1 MWIVNMHNIIYV
13 IRTMGHKIMY
23 FLLIYKR
30 NSRVIRKQPN
40 FSVRVRYVHFALY
53 LINIII
59 NRTFFIVTMMCE
71 TYRIFNVSK
80 NRPNKKFKLLLIR
93 TLNGVNTI

>member
-1 MWIVNMHNIIYV
+1 MHNIMYA
-13 IRTMGHKIMY
+13 IRTMDHKIMY
-23 FLLIYKR
+23 LLLIYKR
-30 NSRVIRKQPN
+30 NSRVIQKQPN

-59 NRTFFIVTMMCE
+59 NLTFFIVTMMCE
-71 TYRIFNVSK
+71 TYRISYASK